1 MLVFGW
7 PYYGEKNF
15 YLLKVDNSRITL
27 AQTVHN
33 IIYHM
38 YHFPATADQIHLF
51 ADIQK
56 GVKTSWLMVSPNYP
70 GCELLHYWLVEWTDG
85 QMQ

>member
-1 MLVFGW
+1 MTLLWWEFL
-7 PYYGEKNF
+7 F

-38 YHFPATADQIHLF
+38 YHFPATADQILQLF
-51 ADIQK
+51 PDIQK
-56 GVKTSWLMVSPNYP
+56 GVKAPWLMVSLNYP
-70 GCELLHYWLVEWTDG
+70 RCEFLHYWLVEWTDG